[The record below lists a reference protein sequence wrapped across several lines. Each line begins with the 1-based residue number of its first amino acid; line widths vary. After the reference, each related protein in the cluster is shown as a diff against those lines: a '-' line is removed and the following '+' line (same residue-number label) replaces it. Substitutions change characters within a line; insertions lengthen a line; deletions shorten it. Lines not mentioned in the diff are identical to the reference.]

1 MPILNGLLKKVE
13 ATKCEVCNVQRALPK
28 EDLPSSD
35 VSSDSSD
42 IPLVNSEVI
51 KVCNSLY

>member
-1 MPILNGLLKKVE
+1 MDFDKKVE